1 MGRRTLALALAAGAL
16 FATGCGERAEPLGEL
31 EQTYPVTAQGAGD
44 QPAVVTERPER
55 IVALDA
61 GSAELVVALGA
72 GDRLVGAPAE
82 AGVAGVAEVVRPTGQ
97 IDVEGVAKLEP
108 DLLVATPA
116 TDRVDVS
123 RIERATGAPVYVQP
137 ALSIED
143 VERAALELGFLVGEP
158 VAARRLAGEL
168 RRAAALVD
176 TRVAGTVTAT
186 VFLDTGF
193 FITVPAERS
202 LFGELVRRANGE
214 NVAGDTAGLG
224 PFDLRELRRLDPQVY
239 ITTSDSK
246 TSLRSL
252 RRNPKTRDLTAVRA
266 GRVVVLPVELVTRAG
281 PRIAKGYAAVA
292 RALHPDAFR

>member
-1 MGRRTLALALAAGAL
+1 MGRRTLAFALVAGALAAA
-16 FATGCGERAEPLGEL
+16 GCGERAEPLGEL
-31 EQTYPVTAQGAGD
+31 EQEYPVTVQGAGD
-44 QPAVVTERPER
+44 QPAVVSSLPQR

-61 GSAELVVALGA
+61 GSAELVVSLGA
-72 GDRLVGAPAE
+72 GDRLVGAPPE
-82 AGVAGVAEVVRPTGQ
+82 AGIPGVAEVIRPTGR
-97 IDVEGVAKLEP
+97 IDVEGVTELDP
-108 DLLVATPA
+108 DLIVATPA

-123 RIERATGAPVYVQP
+123 RIERATGATVYVQP

-143 VERAALELGFLVGEP
+143 VERAALELGFLVGKP
-158 VAARRLAGEL
+158 VEARRLAGEL
-168 RRAAALVD
+168 RRAAAAVD
-176 TRVAGTVTAT
+176 ERIAGTVTVT

-224 PFDLRELRRLDPQVY
+224 PFDLRELRRLDPEVY
-239 ITTSDSK
+239 VTTSDSK

-252 RRNPKTRDLTAVRA
+252 QRNPKTRNLTAVRE
-266 GRVVVLPVELVTRAG
+266 GRVVVLPIELVTLAG
-281 PRIAKGYAAVA
+281 PRIARGYAAVA

>member
-1 MGRRTLALALAAGAL
+1 MGRRTLALALAGGAL
-16 FATGCGERAEPLGEL
+16 VVAGCGERVEPLGEL
-31 EQTYPVTAQGAGD
+31 EQPYPVTVQGAGD
-44 QPAVVTERPER
+44 QPAVMNERPER

-61 GSAELVVALGA
+61 GSAELVVGLGA

-82 AGVAGVAEVVRPTGQ
+82 AGVPGVAEVVRSTGQ
-97 IDVEGVAKLEP
+97 IDVEGVTELEP
-108 DLLVATPA
+108 DLIVATPA

-123 RIERATGAPVYVQP
+123 RIERATGAAVYVQP
-137 ALSIED
+137 ALSVED

-158 VAARRLAGEL
+158 VQARRLAGEL
-168 RRAAALVD
+168 RRTASAVD
-176 TRVAGTVTAT
+176 ERVAGTVTVT

-202 LFGELVRRANGE
+202 LLGELVRRANGV
-214 NVAGDTAGLG
+214 NIAGDTAGLG

-239 ITTSDSK
+239 LATSDSK

-252 RRNPKTRDLTAVRA
+252 RRNPRTRNLTAVRE
-266 GRVVVLPVELVTRAG
+266 GRVIVLPVELVTRAG
-281 PRIAKGYAAVA
+281 PRIAKGYAALA